1 MQTIIDYLESEFAP
15 FEEKPFN
22 ALDSLVLSS
31 FCMVDLAHIAPPL
44 REGKSFRDTNTL
56 LQSLFPLNTKDIT
69 FREVP
74 HAEYFDTMFTS
85 PTPDMTKRLMFALAA
100 SPRFRAVTI
109 GEYLSLLD
117 TKNYTQFAAMRFI
130 YKRQF
135 AYIAFRGTDCTLTGW
150 REDFDMAFTDTI
162 PSQIQSINYLETVTP
177 RLPQKLYIG
186 GHSKGGNLAVYAALK
201 AQPETKARIERIYN
215 HDGPGFKPGTFTD
228 EAYDGIRDRIFK
240 TVPQESLVGML
251 MESHEDY
258 RVIHSN
264 GAGIMQHDP
273 FTWEAAG
280 DDFVYLDR
288 ITDNARFTSE
298 VINEWMGSLSPE
310 ELRVMTDTLF
320 ATLAQSEDA
329 SVADIMGDWR
339 KILALVVDV
348 AKQADDS
355 TTGILSKAVQSLSN
369 IALKR
374 FGEGVASTMA
384 SPHIGALLPRQLRPN
399 PQPGFKPESERP

>member
-1 MQTIIDYLESEFAP
+1 MQTIIDYLESEFAS

-31 FCMVDLAHIAPPL
+31 FCMVDLARIAPPL
-44 REGKSFRDTNTL
+44 REGKSFLDTNTL
-56 LQSLFPLNTKDIT
+56 LQSIFPLKTKDIN
-69 FREVP
+69 FKDVP

-100 SPRFRAVTI
+100 SPRFRKVTI
-109 GEYLSLLD
+109 GEYLSLFD
-117 TKNYTQFAAMRFI
+117 TNNSTQFAAMRFV

-162 PSQIQSINYLETVTP
+162 PSQTQSILYLETVAP
-177 RLPQKLYIG
+177 RLPKTLYLG

-201 AQPETKARIERIYN
+201 AKPAIKNRIERIYN

-228 EAYDGIRDRIFK
+228 EAYADIRERILK

-251 MESHEDY
+251 MESREDY

-264 GAGIMQHDP
+264 GHGIMQHDP
-273 FTWEAAG
+273 FTWEAVD
-280 DDFVYLDR
+280 DDFAYLDR

-298 VINEWMGSLSPE
+298 VINEWMGSLSPD

-329 SVADIMGDWR
+329 SVADIMSDWR

-348 AKQADDS
+348 AKQADAS
-355 TTGILSKAVQSLSN
+355 TTEVLSKAMQSLSN

-374 FGEGVASTMA
+374 FGEGVVSTMA
-384 SPHIGALLPRQLRPN
+384 TPRIGALLPK
-399 PQPGFKPESERP
+399 KPEPLQP